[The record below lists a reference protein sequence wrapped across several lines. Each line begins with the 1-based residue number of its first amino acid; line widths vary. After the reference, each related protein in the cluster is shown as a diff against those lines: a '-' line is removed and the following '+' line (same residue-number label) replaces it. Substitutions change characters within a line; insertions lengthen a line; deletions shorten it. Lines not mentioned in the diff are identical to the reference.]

1 MVRYSFVPGEP
12 RRYHAMKIKQFSI
25 KALLAATVFCAIA
38 TLAYLALRPEPENHV
53 KPAGWA
59 LKGTGNLP
67 EGLIYWFTD
76 SDGNVVTGLLVFGN
90 HPTVMISH
98 QHGDF
103 HIPELKTER
112 TSLPR
117 DGAMYILSPRNSLV
131 QSRLDLHKTVS
142 NWKNYAEWGSRI
154 TDEIEANT
162 W

>member
-1 MVRYSFVPGEP
+1 MNR
-12 RRYHAMKIKQFSI
+12 KQFSLR
-25 KALLAATVFCAIA
+25 ALLAVMTFCAISIMG
-38 TLAYLALRPEPENHV
+38 YVALRHELPNHV
-53 KPAGWA
+53 EPAGWT
-59 LKGTGNLP
+59 LKATGALP

-131 QSRLDLHKTVS
+131 QSRLDLHKAVS
-142 NWKNYAEWGSRI
+142 NWKNYAEWGSRTVSYTHLTLPTI
-154 TDEIEANT
+154 LLV
-162 W
+162 